1 MVCNH
6 SYSRGNY
13 EELDYK
19 EINWMDPMSLD
30 GAGRDWFPKKNLHD
44 GWIGD
49 RYPLCSDM
57 PSQAFLKAGATYKL
71 LGASSQPRYH
81 FEREDW
87 DGNESIKRM
96 TLHSGS
102 TLHGL
107 LCAESGGECTYPT
120 VVTLQD
126 DISCHGMECGSDT
139 LRVVQVSP
147 NVFYEYVRVP
157 CVQMSFLDNAKTV
170 FAGNWGGYGMCGDPA
185 QPIATTTCCPTASG
199 KSEISCNY
207 HGEQVNYDTNMARCA
222 NEICPAGTDRIQEC
236 NECCETIQYSSGNPK
251 YNKFQW
257 TEGDCSYQVKVRLD
271 AMVAIVHVPETSRVV
286 QYVQN
291 SVKNMNFFHIPWP
304 TDQFLGDE
312 IFPNIDNQ
320 CGNGTCVEQEDWTC
334 LCDVAVT
341 NSAAFSSHPL
351 DADTI
356 RSTLNIGAFHPA
368 SFGST
373 YASGTPHPTHND
385 IIIYHLASV
394 NDYSQDTIFELN
406 DEFGVKIYLKNQ
418 LSMIQIGNDVN
429 DYFVQPLR
437 EPLTVRNPLSFF
449 DLVKPETRD
458 AYYETEAVIDHLI
471 SHPNAAP
478 FIAKQLIQHIGGIS
492 NPSPLYVENV
502 ATAFA
507 AGTYEST
514 GITFGEGVLS
524 DLTATVAAILLD
536 REATSVSL
544 DADPSYGGIK
554 EPLVKVIQFM
564 RAMGY
569 TQTAWDR
576 NIYPKLYQMVDK
588 VGQMVHESP
597 DQFSFFLPDYLPPG
611 QFAQSS
617 LFAPA
622 AQVLT
627 FSTTIG
633 TVEGLFSMVRNGLS
647 SSGGGFGRSNWGW
660 GALEAGDYSES
671 VGYLDF
677 SPTGTSDQQ
686 VQQIAGESPLMFRTR
701 CLAFFTLEYN
711 LTSLFLSMQ
720 TC

>member
-1 MVCNH
+1 M
-6 SYSRGNY
+6 
-13 EELDYK
+13 
-19 EINWMDPMSLD
+19 
-30 GAGRDWFPKKNLHD
+30 
-44 GWIGD
+44 
-49 RYPLCSDM
+49 
-57 PSQAFLKAGATYKL
+57 
-71 LGASSQPRYH
+71 
-81 FEREDW
+81 
-87 DGNESIKRM
+87 
-96 TLHSGS
+96 
-102 TLHGL
+102 
-107 LCAESGGECTYPT
+107 
-120 VVTLQD
+120 
-126 DISCHGMECGSDT
+126 
-139 LRVVQVSP
+139 
-147 NVFYEYVRVP
+147 
-157 CVQMSFLDNAKTV
+157 
-170 FAGNWGGYGMCGDPA
+170 
-185 QPIATTTCCPTASG
+185 
-199 KSEISCNY
+199 
-207 HGEQVNYDTNMARCA
+207 
-222 NEICPAGTDRIQEC
+222 
-236 NECCETIQYSSGNPK
+236 
-251 YNKFQW
+251 
-257 TEGDCSYQVKVRLD
+257 
-271 AMVAIVHVPETSRVV
+271 
-286 QYVQN
+286 
-291 SVKNMNFFHIPWP
+291 
-304 TDQFLGDE
+304 
-312 IFPNIDNQ
+312 
-320 CGNGTCVEQEDWTC
+320 
-334 LCDVAVT
+334 
-341 NSAAFSSHPL
+341 
-351 DADTI
+351 
-356 RSTLNIGAFHPA
+356 
-368 SFGST
+368 
-373 YASGTPHPTHND
+373 
-385 IIIYHLASV
+385 

-686 VQQIAGESPLMFRTR
+686 VQQIAGESPLMFRIR